1 MFTKYGYGTL
11 AFITFTVILIVV
23 LALFLKNDYLK
34 YFIITASTLF
44 LIFTIYFFRDPE
56 RVPPNKENVI
66 VSPADGKVLLIKNTS
81 GNDFINEEA
90 IQISVF
96 MSPFD
101 VHVNRIPISGIVEYL
116 KYVEGKFLTAFND
129 KADSENERNEI
140 GILSKYGKVFFTQ
153 VAGIF
158 ARRIISELKQG
169 DSVNIG
175 ERFGMI
181 KFGSRS
187 DIVVPKNKWIPVVKE
202 GEHVTAG
209 KTIIFKLAN
218 EKN

>member
-34 YFIITASTLF
+34 YFIVTASTLF

-101 VHVNRIPISGIVEYL
+101 VHVNRIPISGKVEYL

-140 GILSKYGKVFFTQ
+140 GILSKHGKVFFTQ

-169 DSVNIG
+169 DSVKIA

>member
-1 MFTKYGYGTL
+1 MFTKYGYSTLSYITL
-11 AFITFTVILIVV
+11 ACSLIIV
-23 LALFLKNDYLK
+23 LAFFLKNDIIK
-34 YFIITASTLF
+34 YSLIIVAGLF
-44 LIFTIYFFRDPE
+44 LLFTFYFFRDPE
-56 RVPPNKENVI
+56 RTPPQGKNIV
-66 VSPADGKVLLIKNTS
+66 VSPADGKVLLIKNVS
-81 GNDFINEEA
+81 GNPFVEGEA
-90 IQISVF
+90 IQISIF

-101 VHVNRIPISGIVEYL
+101 VRVNRIPVSGKIEYL

-140 GILSKYGKVFFTQ
+140 GIITENGKVFFTQ

-158 ARRIISELKQG
+158 ARRIISELNKN

-187 DIVVPKNKWIPVVKE
+187 DVIVPKKWKPAVKV
-202 GEHVTAG
+202 GDHVTAG
-209 KTIIFKLAN
+209 ETIIFRLEN
-218 EKN
+218 EEN

>member
-1 MFTKYGYGTL
+1 MFTKYGYSTL
-11 AFITFTVILIVV
+11 SFTAITIFLII
-23 LALFLKNDYLK
+23 AAAIFLKNDYVK
-34 YFIITASTLF
+34 YAIIVASAMFLLFTL
-44 LIFTIYFFRDPE
+44 YFFRDPE
-56 RVPPNKENVI
+56 RSAPQDKDVI
-66 VSPADGKVLLIKNTS
+66 LSPADGKILLIKEVS
-81 GNDFINEEA
+81 GNNYIKEPA

-101 VHVNRIPISGIVEYL
+101 VHVNRIPIDGKVDYL
-116 KYVEGKFLTAFND
+116 NYVEGKFLAAFND

-140 GILSKYGKVFFTQ
+140 GILSEHGKVYFTQ
-153 VAGIF
+153 VAGAF
-158 ARRIISELKQG
+158 ARRIISNLEIG
-169 DSVNIG
+169 DSVKAG

-187 DIVVPKNKWIPVVKE
+187 DIVVPKKWIPAVKV

-209 KTIIFKLAN
+209 ETIIFKLGD